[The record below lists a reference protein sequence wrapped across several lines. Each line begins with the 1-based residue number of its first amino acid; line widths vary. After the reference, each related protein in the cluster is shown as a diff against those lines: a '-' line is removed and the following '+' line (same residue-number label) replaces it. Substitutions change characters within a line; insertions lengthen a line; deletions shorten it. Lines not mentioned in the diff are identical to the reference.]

1 MFSDTTSLSKRA
13 RAGRGLGFLVKG
25 EYLTALDAFVLESGD
40 FHGEYLRFEEE
51 KGDIAVLIISLS

>member
-25 EYLTALDAFVLESGD
+25 EFLTALNVFVLESGD

-51 KGDIAVLIISLS
+51 EM